1 MEKVTS
7 TKQLERGQSVIK
19 IERGAD
25 VRVDYYKFISED
37 LANSPDLKERYGYFA
52 DFADQPR
59 RFYLSE
65 RGGADL
71 YANYTDEDIILMRK
85 AVLEKSLKKVEESL
99 RMLAEI
105 KEQNPEEQ

>member
-25 VRVDYYKFISED
+25 IRVDYYKFISED
-37 LANSPDLKERYGYFA
+37 LANSPDLKESYGYFA

-65 RGGADL
+65 RGGAEI

-85 AVLEKSLKKVEESL
+85 AILERSLKEIEKSLDL
-99 RMLAEI
+99 L
-105 KEQNPEEQ
+105 KEQNKTQR

>member
-7 TKQLERGQSVIK
+7 TKQLERGQRVIK
-19 IERGAD
+19 IERGD
-25 VRVDYYKFISED
+25 DIRVDYYKFISED

-65 RGGADL
+65 RGGAEL
-71 YANYTDEDIILMRK
+71 YAHYTDEDIILMRK
-85 AVLEKSLKKVEESL
+85 AVLEKSLK
-99 RMLAEI
+99 EI
-105 KEQNPEEQ
+105 EKSIDLLKEQNKTQR

>member
-37 LANSPDLKERYGYFA
+37 LANSPDLKE
-52 DFADQPR
+52 
-59 RFYLSE
+59 
-65 RGGADL
+65 
-71 YANYTDEDIILMRK
+71 
-85 AVLEKSLKKVEESL
+85 
-99 RMLAEI
+99 
-105 KEQNPEEQ
+105 